1 MKKTMTLLLLAVT
14 LLCSHAYA
22 QNRGSELM
30 KQAETSLS
38 QNEYVKARYLF
49 LQAYSAFIQQADYA
63 NAAKCAVQTSALY
76 HRENYYK
83 EAFDV
88 LRAAEQNI
96 LSANQQNAQ
105 TLATLRFPITKERL
119 RMYIKLK
126 NTIRAKDQLGQLEEQ
141 AKAAGSD
148 SLSNDLL
155 YTQATYYYK
164 KGFIKGDA
172 DASLRYG
179 QICLENEEYPEA
191 FKAFRN
197 AAGYG
202 RQEAMYEL
210 AELYRKGLGTDAN
223 KAKAIE
229 WYKACLN
236 ADDEISDKARE
247 RLKALGE

>member
-1 MKKTMTLLLLAVT
+1 MTLLLLAVT

-105 TLATLRFPITKERL
+105 ALATLRFPITKERL

-126 NTIRAKDQLGQLEEQ
+126 NAARAQDQLGQLEEQ

-148 SLSNDLL
+148 SLTCSIRRPP
-155 YTQATYYYK
+155 TTTPSAK
-164 KGFIKGDA
+164 I
-172 DASLRYG
+172 SR
-179 QICLENEEYPEA
+179 
-191 FKAFRN
+191 
-197 AAGYG
+197 
-202 RQEAMYEL
+202 AMPL
-210 AELYRKGLGTDAN
+210 STSWWLSTTTKRSTT
-223 KAKAIE
+223 
-229 WYKACLN
+229 
-236 ADDEISDKARE
+236 R
-247 RLKALGE
+247 